1 MSIEKIVKII
11 TNYYKMP
18 CNGCLIMEVEEKP
31 DVFEIIYHTEIIG
44 HVGYVPIVGDS
55 IFGYTVWE
63 VDYKHRYAY
72 VDD

>member
-11 TNYYKMP
+11 ANYYKMP

-31 DVFEIIYHTEIIG
+31 DVFEIIYRTKIIG

>member
-1 MSIEKIVKII
+1 MNIEII
-11 TNYYKMP
+11 IDAIKKYYKRP
-18 CNGCLIMEVEEKP
+18 CLHCVIEEVDESP
-31 DVFEIIYHTEIIG
+31 DTFEIIYRTKIVG

-63 VDYKHRYAY
+63 VDYEHRYAY

>member
-1 MSIEKIVKII
+1 MSIEKIIKII
-11 TNYYKMP
+11 ANYYKMP

-31 DVFEIIYHTEIIG
+31 DVFEIIYRTEIIG

-63 VDYKHRYAY
+63 VDYEHRYAY

>member
-1 MSIEKIVKII
+1 MSIEII
-11 TNYYKMP
+11 IDAIKDYYKRP
-18 CNGCLIMEVEEKP
+18 CRHCVIEEADENP
-31 DVFEIIYHTEIIG
+31 NTFEIIYRTTIVG

-63 VDYKHRYAY
+63 VDYEHRYAY

>member
-1 MSIEKIVKII
+1 MSIERII
-11 TNYYKMP
+11 KYLKDYYKMP
-18 CNGCLIMEVEEKP
+18 CAGCLIVEMEEKP
-31 DVFEIIYHTEIIG
+31 NVFEIIYRTRIIG

-63 VDYKHRYAY
+63 VDYEHRYAY

>member
-1 MSIEKIVKII
+1 MSIENII
-11 TNYYKMP
+11 KVIRDYYKRP
-18 CNGCLIMEVEEKP
+18 CLHCVIELVDENPES
-31 DVFEIIYHTEIIG
+31 FEIIYRAQIIG

-63 VDYKHRYAY
+63 VDYVHRYAY

>member
-11 TNYYKMP
+11 ADYYKMP
-18 CNGCLIMEVEEKP
+18 CRGCLIVELEEKP
-31 DVFEIIYHTEIIG
+31 DVFEIIYRTEIIG

-63 VDYKHRYAY
+63 VDYEHRYAY

>member
-1 MSIEKIVKII
+1 MSIEKIIKII
-11 TNYYKMP
+11 ANYYKMP

-63 VDYKHRYAY
+63 VDYEHRYAY